1 MGMGLRVQTAERRP
15 GQHDSPTFTL
25 TLWAGLHRTQNPPVS
40 DVPRTCSRAN
50 PLSAKRNVAI
60 ASGLERFDSCTVY
73 ISRRSDTVCLV
84 CQAAARTC
92 GCEHIGPGHVSM
104 FSSLDAGLQAMT
116 SAAPYR

>member
-1 MGMGLRVQTAERRP
+1 MDMGLRVQTAERHP
-15 GQHDSPTFTL
+15 GEHDSPIFTL
-25 TLWAGLHRTQNPPVS
+25 ALWAGLHRAQNPPVS
-40 DVPRTCSRAN
+40 DVPRTCGQAN

-104 FSSLDAGLQAMT
+104 LSSLDAGLQAMT
-116 SAAPYR
+116 SAALH